1 MLSTHQ
7 QQTLRRKWIFV
18 LAAALAEAVFC
29 LAYLLLISRSE
40 KNAWLLGYSKT
51 RLFMTVPFWAAAGL
65 AGWAVSRLLRR
76 DAPVEKMA
84 AGLGRPLFQVLAD
97 ACAVMAP
104 MGAYLLVKWNFFIDT
119 GFDYQTVV
127 QRLNPYLLLLT
138 LYALGFLIAFYPRPS
153 GQPSA
158 GGLVEKLRRKASN
171 HRALPLVLLVFALL
185 FVAAHFA
192 GWTFQNNENWKWSLL
207 FFAHEFNLDNEQVLP
222 AFFSGFLLLLA
233 GLLALA
239 VAADHFH
246 ARARF
251 RWHWGLLALAFFYLG
266 LDEMLHLHE
275 NWSLPGADLISG
287 SKGFFFAWV
296 PSAIVLMVVFGLVFL
311 PFFLNL
317 PRRAQVLFLAA
328 GVLYVGGA
336 LGMEL
341 VASEYMSTF
350 NDWGYDYWRLV
361 AVEEGV
367 EMLGVIVAIHAL
379 LQMLGQGV
387 ERARAKA

>member
-1 MLSTHQ
+1 
-7 QQTLRRKWIFV
+7 
-18 LAAALAEAVFC
+18 
-29 LAYLLLISRSE
+29 
-40 KNAWLLGYSKT
+40 
-51 RLFMTVPFWAAAGL
+51 
-65 AGWAVSRLLRR
+65 
-76 DAPVEKMA
+76 
-84 AGLGRPLFQVLAD
+84 
-97 ACAVMAP
+97 
-104 MGAYLLVKWNFFIDT
+104 MGAYLLVKWNFFLDT

-127 QRLNPYLLLLT
+127 ERLNPYLLLLA
-138 LYALGFLIAFYPRPS
+138 LYALGFLIAFYPRLG
-153 GQPSA
+153 GQPHA
-158 GGLVEKLRRKASN
+158 GGMVEELRLEASR

-192 GWTFQNNENWKWSLL
+192 GWAFQSNENWKWSLL

-222 AFFSGFLLLLA
+222 AFFSGFLLILA

-246 ARARF
+246 SRARF
-251 RWHWGLLALAFFYLG
+251 RWHWGLLALAFLYLG
-266 LDEMLHLHE
+266 LDEMMHLHE
-275 NWSLPGADLISG
+275 GWSLPGADLISG
-287 SKGFFFAWV
+287 SKNFFFAWV
-296 PSAIVLMVVFGLVFL
+296 PSAIVLMVVFGFVFL

-317 PRRAQVLFLAA
+317 LRRAQVLFFAA
-328 GVLYVGGA
+328 GALYVGGA

-379 LQMLGQGV
+379 LQTLSQGLG
-387 ERARAKA
+387 RAHAEA